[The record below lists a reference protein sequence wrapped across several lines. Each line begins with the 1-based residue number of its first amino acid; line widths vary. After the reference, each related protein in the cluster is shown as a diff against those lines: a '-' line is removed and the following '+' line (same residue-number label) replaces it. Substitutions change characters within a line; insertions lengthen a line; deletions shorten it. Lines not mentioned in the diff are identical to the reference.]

1 MTQGGGQYGG
11 LLEQNVPEVGMVGWF
26 LPVSTGSPSYLQG
39 PRPTNKPFQS
49 SDLLS
54 SGVSEAQ
61 VTCWLPLLSSKTQAG
76 GVWGVVGELGTSLAS
91 SCSKQTKDS
100 TAI

>member
-1 MTQGGGQYGG
+1 
-11 LLEQNVPEVGMVGWF
+11 MVGWF

-76 GVWGVVGELGTSLAS
+76 VCVGSGGGARDKPSLLLL
-91 SCSKQTKDS
+91 QKDKR
-100 TAI
+100 